1 MATHEILYPTED
13 DDWSPSRKRVISAWM
28 THFVTAS
35 SAVWGLLAILAIT
48 NGAWIDAFWWMA
60 LAVFIDAF
68 DGLLARRVDVKKVL
82 PQIDGALLDNI
93 VDYLNYAFVPAYF
106 LYSADLVPP
115 WFRIVGPALILMA
128 SAYQF
133 SQSDAKTEDHSFKGF
148 PSYWNIMVFYFYMLG
163 SGYTLNVFFTLLFVV
178 LVFVPI
184 KYIYPSRTTV
194 QPRLVMGWGIIW
206 GIGTLAMLVL
216 YPDIP
221 RWLMLFSLAY
231 VVYYHALSLYVQFV
245 VPPRPAAE
253 A

>member
-1 MATHEILYPTED
+1 MATHEILYPTEE
-13 DDWSPSRKRVISAWM
+13 DDWSPSRKRVFSAWM
-28 THFVTAS
+28 THIVTAS

-106 LYSADLVPP
+106 LYSADLVPA

-148 PSYWNIMVFYFYMLG
+148 PSYWNIMVYYFFMLG
-163 SGYTLNVFFTLLFVV
+163 TGNALNVFFTLLFVV

-194 QPRLVMGWGIIW
+194 QPKLVMGGGVVWGIV
-206 GIGTLAMLVL
+206 TLAMLVL

-221 RWLMLFSLAY
+221 RWLMLFSLVY
-231 VVYYHALSLYVQFV
+231 VVYYHALSLYVQFFA
-245 VPPRPAAE
+245 PPRTAAS
-253 A
+253 